1 MSAENC
7 AQTVLTHSV
16 VCSLTCVLNIP
27 CKLMS
32 MPDSIDMIH
41 PIVDIEASFF
51 TDTSTMCGSG
61 GKYSF
66 WFLFFLGIVKGL
78 LRSSGEPLSICIT
91 PLLLLRSLRACS
103 LGVVLAKVAKNLYM
117 YVEADR
123 KTPPPCFLVKCSFWI
138 WQLEGGRKVLPSVL
152 LTPSPR
158 IDKRRP
164 VC

>member
-7 AQTVLTHSV
+7 AHTVLTHSE

-78 LRSSGEPLSICIT
+78 LRSSGEPLN
-91 PLLLLRSLRACS
+91 RSSPIYFSAYIYLCVYKQIYNIAII
-103 LGVVLAKVAKNLYM
+103 
-117 YVEADR
+117 
-123 KTPPPCFLVKCSFWI
+123 PCTFKS
-138 WQLEGGRKVLPSVL
+138 VLP
-152 LTPSPR
+152 
-158 IDKRRP
+158 
-164 VC
+164 

>member
-7 AQTVLTHSV
+7 AHTVLTHSE

-103 LGVVLAKVAKNLYM
+103 LGVVLAKGAAYLYI
-117 YVEADR
+117 YSGVHHWIAAAPF
-123 KTPPPCFLVKCSFWI
+123 TFLPIYICVFTNRSI
-138 WQLEGGRKVLPSVL
+138 ILR
-152 LTPSPR
+152 
-158 IDKRRP
+158 
-164 VC
+164 

>member
-1 MSAENC
+1 MDDGRDCLGA
-7 AQTVLTHSV
+7 APSV
-16 VCSLTCVLNIP
+16 MYVQ
-27 CKLMS
+27 
-32 MPDSIDMIH
+32 
-41 PIVDIEASFF
+41 F
-51 TDTSTMCGSG
+51 
-61 GKYSF
+61 
-66 WFLFFLGIVKGL
+66 
-78 LRSSGEPLSICIT
+78 
-91 PLLLLRSLRACS
+91 LLLLRSLRACS

-158 IDKRRP
+158 IDKEGA

>member
-7 AQTVLTHSV
+7 AHTVLTHSE

-103 LGVVLAKVAKNLYM
+103 LGVVLAKVARIYTYDPEYRQRQLA
-117 YVEADR
+117 VS
-123 KTPPPCFLVKCSFWI
+123 PFFLLV
-138 WQLEGGRKVLPSVL
+138 
-152 LTPSPR
+152 
-158 IDKRRP
+158 DKI
-164 VC
+164 